1 MIYGWILLIFG
12 LAPLLLLWLLQPHL
26 VRRYAGSLLVI
37 VILILLVGIPWE
49 MFSVNA
55 IWYYSPDAVWGPRLV
70 NLPVE
75 ELAFFMIDALLVGTL
90 ALYLDPDAK
99 S

>member
-12 LAPLLLLWLLQPHL
+12 FTPLALLWLLRPRL

-37 VILILLVGIPWE
+37 VLLILLVGIPWE
-49 MFSVNA
+49 MFSVNT
-55 IWYYSPDAVWGPRLV
+55 IWYYSLAAIWGPRLV